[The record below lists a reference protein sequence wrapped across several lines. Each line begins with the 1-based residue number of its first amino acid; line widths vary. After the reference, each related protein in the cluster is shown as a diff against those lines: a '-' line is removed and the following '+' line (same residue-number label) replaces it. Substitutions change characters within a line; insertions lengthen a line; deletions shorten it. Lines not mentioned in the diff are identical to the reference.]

1 MNNIRQDYGIRELC
15 FEIIMSNL
23 YDEMILAYKTLILYI
38 LKNIKVIDLRK
49 IIWNKIF
56 EEEEKELINQEWYEF
71 ELDRVEIEMLKF
83 NLSDLEIQYT
93 D

>member
-1 MNNIRQDYGIRELC
+1 MNTLQDV
-15 FEIIMSNL
+15 
-23 YDEMILAYKTLILYI
+23 MILEYKTLILYI
-38 LKNIKVIDLRK
+38 LKNIKIIDLRK

-56 EEEEKELINQEWYEF
+56 EEEEEELMNQEWYEF
-71 ELDRVEIEMLKF
+71 NLDRVEIEMLRF